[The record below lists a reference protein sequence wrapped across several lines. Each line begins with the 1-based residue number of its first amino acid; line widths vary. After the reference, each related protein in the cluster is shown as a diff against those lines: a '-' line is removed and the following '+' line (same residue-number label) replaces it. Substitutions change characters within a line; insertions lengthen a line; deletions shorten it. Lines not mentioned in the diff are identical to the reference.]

1 VEDWLVR
8 QFAILG
14 GIPIQNWM
22 LVALAIIGLAIF
34 HFLVDEV
41 RSHCLDCYDGNGARL
56 LHRYD

>member
-1 VEDWLVR
+1 VEDWPVR

-34 HFLVDEV
+34 I
-41 RSHCLDCYDGNGARL
+41 SWWMK
-56 LHRYD
+56 